1 MILLKNIFTVL
12 LVVASFSYCL
22 SQSTI
27 ESKPSEKY
35 LVIDTIRLKSYKS
48 GEFIESSI
56 KIRAL
61 AQFAGNEYFIYLDH
75 ANDTAFSNSLRFY
88 YSSIDSVIFWNDV
101 CPLIGHKLYF
111 NKQDSIV
118 IYKYKYDR
126 PNSADEESFLY
137 CNPSFGLLGIDNYPW
152 RLVSIY
158 ECKEIPDDINLN
170 LESDILHERF

>member
-1 MILLKNIFTVL
+1 MIILKNIFTGL
-12 LVVASFSYCL
+12 LILTSLSYCL

-35 LVIDTIRLKSYKS
+35 LVLDTISVKSYKL
-48 GEFIESSI
+48 GKFIESSI

-61 AQFAGNEYFIYLDH
+61 TQFAGNEYFIYLDH
-75 ANDTAFSNSLRFY
+75 ANDTDFSNPIRFY
-88 YSSIDSVIFWNDV
+88 YSSIDSVLFWNDV
-101 CPLIGHKLYF
+101 CPLIDQKLYF

-152 RLVSIY
+152 GLVLIY
-158 ECKEIPDDINLN
+158 ECKEIPVDINLN